1 MLGLKVCLWITGI
14 LCLLAVLGLFLPLP
28 VFESI
33 AAYFGVEELPDSP
46 LNIYAIRTLAATF
59 VGIGVY
65 FVILALNP
73 GKYGILVPFS
83 GLAAIFIGVVCLVT
97 GAVVGMPALW
107 FLGDSLSCIIP
118 GVLIFVFWSQA
129 KSAAPNSGR

>member
-1 MLGLKVCLWITGI
+1 MTGLKVCLWITGI
-14 LCLLAVLGLFLPLP
+14 LCLLAVLGLFLPLS

-97 GAVVGMPALW
+97 GAVVGMPVLW
-107 FLGDSLSCIIP
+107 FLGDGLSCIIP
-118 GVLIFVFWSQA
+118 GVLIFAFWSQA
-129 KSAAPNSGR
+129 KSAAPNSGG